1 VRVKFHTGY
10 SGCDQPRE
18 ITWNKESL
26 EITKIMKEWR
36 EPEAKHFL
44 VETGKGRT
52 FKLAYFFETGEW
64 TCSEFIKEQ

>member
-1 VRVKFHTGY
+1 
-10 SGCDQPRE
+10 
-18 ITWNKESL
+18 
-26 EITKIMKEWR
+26 MKEWR